1 MTPMTAA
8 QKTALGVGLFAFVFV
23 VVCPLT
29 VTPTAVTKSPA
40 PLVALIVIP
49 ILAAS
54 MPTAEALPPW
64 ERPLQTPERRLD
76 TLCAR
81 LC

>member
-1 MTPMTAA
+1 MTGA
-8 QKTALGVGLFAFVFV
+8 QKFALAVGLSAFVFV

-29 VTPTAVTKSPA
+29 VTPTAVTKSP
-40 PLVALIVIP
+40 PPVVALIVLP
-49 ILAAS
+49 TLSAPELGAAV
-54 MPTAEALPPW
+54 LPLW
-64 ERPLQTPERRLD
+64 ERPVFTPERRLD